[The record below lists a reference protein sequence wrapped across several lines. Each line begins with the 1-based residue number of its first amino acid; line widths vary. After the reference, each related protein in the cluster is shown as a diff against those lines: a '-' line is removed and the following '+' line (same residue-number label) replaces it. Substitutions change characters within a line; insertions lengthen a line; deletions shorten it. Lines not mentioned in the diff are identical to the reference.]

1 MRFMILLKADQD
13 SEAGKMPDEQ
23 MLRDMGNFN
32 QQLVDAGVM
41 LGGDGLHPTARGAKV
56 KFADGQVSVTD
67 GPFPLTG
74 EQLAGFWIW
83 QCASKDE
90 AIEWVKRVPMP
101 MISGKAEIEVRQL
114 FDAEDFGEEFTPA
127 LREQEEKMRAEVAA
141 RTQS

>member
-23 MLRDMGNFN
+23 LLRDMGNFN

-83 QCASKDE
+83 QCGSKEE

-114 FDAEDFGEEFTPA
+114 FDAADFGEEFTPE
-127 LREQEEKMRAEVAA
+127 LREQEENMRAELAA
-141 RTQS
+141 RTSS

>member
-32 QQLVDAGVM
+32 QELVDAGVM
-41 LGGDGLHPTARGAKV
+41 LGGDGLHPTAKGAKV

-83 QCASKDE
+83 QCASKEE

-114 FDAEDFGEEFTPA
+114 FDAEDFGDEFTPE

>member
-23 MLRDMGNFN
+23 LLRDMGNFN

-41 LGGDGLHPTARGAKV
+41 LGGDGLHPTAKGAKV

-83 QCASKDE
+83 QCASKEE

-114 FDAEDFGEEFTPA
+114 FDAADFGEEFTPE
-127 LREQEEKMRAEVAA
+127 LREQEENMRAELAA
-141 RTQS
+141 RTAS

>member
-23 MLRDMGNFN
+23 LLRDMTSFN
-32 QQLVDAGVM
+32 QELVDAGVM
-41 LGGDGLHPTARGAKV
+41 LGGDGLHPTSKGAKV
-56 KFADGQVSVTD
+56 IFADGKVSVTE

-74 EQLAGFWIW
+74 EQLAGFWLW

-101 MISGKAEIEVRQL
+101 MVSGKAEIEIRQL
-114 FDAEDFGEEFTPA
+114 FDAADFGDAMTPA
-127 LREQEEKMRAEVAA
+127 LREQEEAMRAAVAA
-141 RTQS
+141 RQ

>member
-114 FDAEDFGEEFTPA
+114 FDAEDFGDEFTPE
-127 LREQEEKMRAEVAA
+127 LREQEEKMGAEVAA

>member
-23 MLRDMGNFN
+23 LLRDMGNFN

-41 LGGDGLHPTARGAKV
+41 LGGDGLHPTAKGAKV

-83 QCASKDE
+83 QCGSKEE

-114 FDAEDFGEEFTPA
+114 FDAEDFGDEFTPE
-127 LREQEEKMRAEVAA
+127 LREQEENMRAELAA
-141 RTQS
+141 RTSS